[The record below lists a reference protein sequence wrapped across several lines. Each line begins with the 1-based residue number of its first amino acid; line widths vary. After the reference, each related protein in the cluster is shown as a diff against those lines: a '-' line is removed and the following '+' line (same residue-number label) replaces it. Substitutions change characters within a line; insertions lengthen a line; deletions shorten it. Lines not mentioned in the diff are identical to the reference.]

1 MLRKLRRLLP
11 LLGVLLLISMSAA
24 AQAQSSRN
32 LVPGTPLS
40 GTLDNTNNI
49 VQVFT
54 LVGNAGQSVALTAAN
69 TISVPMALA
78 LTDAAGATIAQIVDD
93 DLSGDVTL
101 TAVLPAPG
109 VYYVTVFK
117 AAGVGSIGALDFTIT
132 LAGEGEAPLPTATPA
147 AAVDAAEALLSATL
161 PPLTEVAATPDAAAQ
176 APFINSTG
184 ITITLAWNSSND
196 LDLEVRDPV
205 GGSLYWTTPTVNSGG
220 SLSPNV
226 NQGCGVTNATNPT
239 ETAVWLPGGVPVGS
253 YEVLVYFQEACAG
266 DAPQTFT
273 ISAIANGTTL
283 TPVTGTLLPEQTF
296 VTSFVI
302 DANGAA
308 ALTGLAGIVDEQ
320 ILPAPAAQILANA
333 VPATVGTAITGTI
346 TNAQPYQAYQFQGSA
361 NEVVSITMQATS
373 GSLDTYL
380 ALLDAG
386 GTIVRFNDDLAPGV
400 TDSAM
405 NDVLLPNSGT
415 YTVVAT
421 RYAKA
426 IGGTEG
432 EYTLTIGSASA
443 GLPEAFLALPRG
455 SLEVRLL
462 WNTAA
467 DLQLLLRDAAGD
479 SVFDDRPQI
488 LSGAILGADGNVNCR
503 APQGETAFSYIYYP
517 QTIQPRL
524 GSYEVEVWYQNA
536 CNETRPTTFSLFIIL
551 NGREVY
557 SATAQPIPGERFLTS
572 FTIGADGTAQPSD
585 GGIYRG
591 LVSLDYQSQV
601 ENASVIVSGVPAN
614 GSITPDNKFDV
625 FVFDGQAGDR
635 VDIAMNAT
643 SGTLDT
649 TLYLVGPAGSQ
660 LAENDDVVPGV
671 NKNSLIANFTLPET
685 GRYII
690 IATHFGALY
699 GGTIGTYTLNLTV
712 TPAA

>member
-1 MLRKLRRLLP
+1 MLRKFRRLLP
-11 LLGVLLLISMSAA
+11 LIGVLLLISMSAA

-40 GTLDNTNNI
+40 GTLDTTNNI
-49 VQVFT
+49 VQVYT
-54 LVGNAGQSVALTAAN
+54 LVGNAGQSIALTAAN
-69 TISVPMALA
+69 TLSVPMAIA
-78 LTDAAGATIAQIVDD
+78 LTDAAGATIAQIVDG

-101 TAVLPAPG
+101 TAVLPGPG

-132 LAGEGEAPLPTATPA
+132 LAGEGETPLPTSTPA
-147 AAVDAAEALLSATL
+147 ATIDPAQALLSATI
-161 PPLTEVAATPDAAAQ
+161 PPLTEITATPETAQ
-176 APFINSTG
+176 APFVNSTG

-283 TPVTGTLLPEQTF
+283 APVTGTLLSEQTF
-296 VTSFVI
+296 VTSFAI
-302 DANGAA
+302 DVNGAA
-308 ALTGLAGIVDEQ
+308 SATGLSGIVDEQ

-333 VPATVGTAITGTI
+333 VPATIGTPITGTI

-386 GTIVRFNDDLAPGV
+386 GTIVRFNDDLASGV

-405 NDVLLPNSGT
+405 NDVLLPSSGT

-432 EYTLTIGSASA
+432 DYALTIGSASA

-503 APQGETAFSYIYYP
+503 APQGDTAFSYIYYP

-572 FTIGADGTAQPSD
+572 FTIGADGIAQPSD
-585 GGIYRG
+585 GGIIRG
-591 LVSLDYQSQV
+591 LSTLDYQSQV
-601 ENASVIVSGVPAN
+601 ENASVVVSGVAAN

-649 TLYLVGPAGSQ
+649 TLYLVGPGGSQ

-690 IATHFGALY
+690 IATHFGVLY